1 MSSPLWA
8 EMAEMDAT
16 FCAEL
21 LYHVEGELFQTS
33 DVRCV
38 HRASLSGLRHCR
50 RRTRARW
57 TNPMNCSLPCMSVEI
72 CAS

>member
-21 LYHVEGELFQTS
+21 LYHVEGKLFQTPNM
-33 DVRCV
+33 RCV
-38 HRASLSGLRHCR
+38 HRARLSGLRHCR
-50 RRTRARW
+50 RRTRTRW
-57 TNPMNCSLPCMSVEI
+57 TSPKNCSLPCMGVEI
-72 CAS
+72 CAT